1 MRPSRLPHPFI
12 TLTQALLWM
21 VIAGFLPGCDH
32 DSGKEIDLSQR
43 VDEKTLRTTP
53 ASNTPSSLTLNFGF
67 DLRGT
72 PQEDAR
78 QYLPFLDYL
87 DRATGYRFQLH
98 FTPPNQN
105 IVDELGR
112 GVVQFAAMGAGS
124 YLQAHQ
130 RFGAKI
136 LARGLNRQGRAEYRS
151 ALVVR
156 ADSPIRKVTD
166 LRGKRM
172 AFGAETS
179 TQGHLIPR
187 IMLTETGL
195 TLQDLADYSYT
206 GSHAACADAVIS
218 GKYDACGMQDIL
230 AGKLVAEGRL
240 RILQW
245 SAYFPSSGIVANATV
260 PPEMVE
266 QVKRAL
272 VEFQPNGRDR
282 DHLYRWHDTEMAGGF
297 IEAHD
302 SDYDTLRTWSIRFG
316 LLPATQDLPT
326 P

>member
-1 MRPSRLPHPFI
+1 MRPSRLPHPLI
-12 TLTQALLWM
+12 ILIQALLWIL
-21 VIAGFLPGCDH
+21 VVGFLPGCDR
-32 DSGKEIDLSQR
+32 DAGKEIDLSER
-43 VDEKTLRTTP
+43 IDEETLRATP
-53 ASNTPSSLTLNFGF
+53 ASNAPPPLTLYFGF
-67 DLRGT
+67 DLRST

-87 DRATGYRFQLH
+87 ARTTGYRFQLH

-105 IVDELGR
+105 IVEELGR
-112 GVVQFAAMGAGS
+112 GKIQFAAMGAGS
-124 YLQAHQ
+124 YLQARQ

-136 LARGLNRQGRAEYRS
+136 LARGLNRQGQADYRS

-156 ADSPIRKVTD
+156 ADSPIKEVTD

-179 TQGHLIPR
+179 TQGHIIPR
-187 IMLTETGL
+187 IMLTEAGL
-195 TLQDLADYSYT
+195 TLHDLADYSYT

-218 GKYDACGMQDIL
+218 GKYDVCGMQDIL
-230 AGKLVAEGRL
+230 ASKLAAEGRL
-240 RILQW
+240 SILQW

-266 QVKRAL
+266 QLKRAL
-272 VEFQPNGRDR
+272 IEFQPNGRDR
-282 DHLYRWHDTEMAGGF
+282 DHLYRWDDTEMAGGF
-297 IEAHD
+297 IEARD
-302 SDYDTLRTWSIRFG
+302 SDYDTLRAWSIRFG
-316 LLPATQDLPT
+316 LLAETRDLPT